1 MHRPFSIALLIFA
14 SVFFAT
20 APNVM
25 AQTTEFTYQG
35 SLKDNA
41 NPANGTYD
49 FEFQLYDA
57 ISGGTQIGST
67 LARSTV
73 NVTNGIFSTKLDFGS
88 QFPGASRYLEIHV
101 RVSGQPS
108 FTTLTPRQLVNSSP
122 YSIKSINADT
132 ATNATNAT
140 TAQTAVN
147 ATNAINA
154 QTAVT
159 ATNASNA
166 TTATTANNALSLGGV
181 PAGQYVLTGDARLS
195 DARSPTDGSASY
207 IQNTTLPQTNSNFN
221 ISGNGTAGG
230 TLSRNVV
237 SAATFNISGS
247 PVLRTPNSDTFLGG
261 GAGQQNTFGD
271 RDK

>member
-57 ISGGTQIGST
+57 LSGGSQIGST
-67 LARSTV
+67 LTRSTV
-73 NVTNGIFSTKLDFGS
+73 NVTNGIFSTKLDFGG
-88 QFPGASRYLEIHV
+88 QFPGANRYLEIHV

-122 YSIKSINADT
+122 YSIKSINSDT
-132 ATNATNAT
+132 ATTAT
-140 TAQTAVN
+140 TAQTAVSS
-147 ATNAINA
+147 TNAINA

-195 DARSPTDGSASY
+195 DARLPTDGSASY
-207 IQNTTLPQTNSNFN
+207 IQNTTLPQTNSNFRRA
-221 ISGNGTAGG
+221 SGTAGA
-230 TLSRNVV
+230 S
-237 SAATFNISGS
+237 S
-247 PVLRTPNSDTFLGG
+247 
-261 GAGQQNTFGD
+261 
-271 RDK
+271 